1 MFAIAQENKKMSEP
15 MRRALDEVR
24 RLREAREVYRKEI
37 GVLHDTKAAILVT
50 QDRLENLKWELE
62 ILQQRFNRV
71 KAERDALFE
80 RFAAALHEVKQKAG
94 FKQLLLEERA
104 ASALQQAELQN
115 GMLRGVMAAAH
126 VGGGG
131 GGGGAGGGDA
141 AAAQALQAQVAER
154 DARLGALQAE
164 LARVAAEHDKAVRVC
179 RELMREK
186 NIPEAEL
193 GFRPLTA
200 AEILRE
206 RR

>member
-24 RLREAREVYRKEI
+24 RLRDAREVYRKEI
-37 GVLHDTKAAILVT
+37 GVLHETKAAILVT

-115 GMLRGVMAAAH
+115 GMLRGVVAAAH
-126 VGGGG
+126 VSC
-131 GGGGAGGGDA
+131 GGAGGGDA

>member
-1 MFAIAQENKKMSEP
+1 MSEP

-24 RLREAREVYRKEI
+24 RLRDAREVYRKEI
-37 GVLHDTKAAILVT
+37 GVLHETKAAILVT

-115 GMLRGVMAAAH
+115 GMLRGVLAAAH
-126 VGGGG
+126 V

>member
-24 RLREAREVYRKEI
+24 RLRDAREVYRKEI
-37 GVLHDTKAAILVT
+37 GVLHETKAAILVT

-126 VGGGG
+126 VGGG
-131 GGGGAGGGDA
+131 AGGGDA

>member
-1 MFAIAQENKKMSEP
+1 MSEP

-24 RLREAREVYRKEI
+24 RLRDAREVYRKEI
-37 GVLHDTKAAILVT
+37 GVLHETKAAILVT

-126 VGGGG
+126 VGGGS
-131 GGGGAGGGDA
+131 AGGGDA

>member
-1 MFAIAQENKKMSEP
+1 MSEP

-24 RLREAREVYRKEI
+24 RLRDAREVYRKEI
-37 GVLHDTKAAILVT
+37 GVLHETKAAILVT

-126 VGGGG
+126 VGGG
-131 GGGGAGGGDA
+131 AGGGDA